1 MSSFSLVASLAV
13 CGWGYR
19 LPFVTKDKYAAF
31 DDALAIDAD
40 QSVGV
45 EVAIGQVSVNESPLF
60 NADRG
65 WEFRLEAGYPSVVY
79 DPADTPPFK
88 MWYNSFVSCMWRP
101 QICSPDRDA
110 TALLYA
116 HSEASTT

>member
-65 WEFRLEAGYPSVVY
+65 WEFRTSISTSRSV
-79 DPADTPPFK
+79 
-88 MWYNSFVSCMWRP
+88 
-101 QICSPDRDA
+101 QCS
-110 TALLYA
+110 LLQR
-116 HSEASTT
+116 STTHSRRLVFAPYLLILV